1 MERVG
6 VFGTLSVSF
15 LAAATMAALGL
26 LTYSYASL
34 QERLYHFAMLRAMG
48 LRRRQ
53 IVGQVFLEYA
63 FLTAYGALAGVFI
76 GSWAAS
82 LFVPLFR
89 VTGEKGLPLPP
100 LLPVIVQEEIFPLA
114 VAFAGIL
121 ILLELVVLGSAL
133 YRRLFGLLRL
143 GHQG

>member
-6 VFGTLSVSF
+6 VFGTLSISF
-15 LAAATMAALGL
+15 MAAAVMAAMGL

-53 IVGQVFLEYA
+53 VVGQVFLEYA
-63 FLTAYGALAGVFI
+63 ILTAYGSAAGVFI
-76 GSWAAS
+76 GSWTAEF
-82 LFVPLFR
+82 FVPLFR
-89 VTGEKGLPLPP
+89 VTGERGIPLPP
-100 LLPVIVQEEIFPLA
+100 LLPVIAQEEIIPLA
-114 VAFAGIL
+114 VAFAGIM
-121 ILLELVVLGSAL
+121 ILLELIVIGSAL
-133 YRRLFGLLRL
+133 YRRLFGMLRL